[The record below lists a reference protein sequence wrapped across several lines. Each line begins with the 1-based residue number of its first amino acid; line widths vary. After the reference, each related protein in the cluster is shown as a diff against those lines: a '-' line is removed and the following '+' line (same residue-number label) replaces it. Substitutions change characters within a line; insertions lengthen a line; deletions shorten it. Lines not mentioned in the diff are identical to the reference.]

1 MKNKAPFKFTKIFEM
16 KIFKPMQT
24 YAYAL
29 DAMLV

>member
-1 MKNKAPFKFTKIFEM
+1 MKNKAHFMFAKIFEI